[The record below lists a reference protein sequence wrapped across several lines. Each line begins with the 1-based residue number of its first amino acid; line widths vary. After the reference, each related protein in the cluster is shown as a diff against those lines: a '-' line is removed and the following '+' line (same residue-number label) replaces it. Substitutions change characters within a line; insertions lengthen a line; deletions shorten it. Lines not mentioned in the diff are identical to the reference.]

1 MVPLAVMAAAMMI
14 LPMALD
20 ISFAYVLSAAVSSH
34 GTGGFSPTEPES
46 DLMISYRIKKIA
58 ELAYDSGG
66 LLHGTDIRTI
76 R

>member
-1 MVPLAVMAAAMMI
+1 MVPLAVMAAAMMM

-20 ISFAYVLSAAVSSH
+20 ISFLDIMLVSMSLH
-34 GTGGFSPTEPES
+34 GTGSFSPTEPES
-46 DLMISYRIKKIA
+46 DLAISCRFKRIA

-66 LLHGTDIRTI
+66 LLHSSDIGTI